1 MKKFLALFLAILMVF
16 SLVAC
21 SSDQTDDTS
30 NNTPAGNSGDTG
42 SGTPDNGGQAELVV
56 SELVGTIDEEVD
68 HFARDPY
75 HIVYAHYDNNL
86 LEEQMWEA
94 FNDVAGK
101 YNVTLSRITG
111 DTDDETYVT
120 NLQATVDRGDVDAVI
135 IETTN
140 SVQNAVLDIM
150 ADCGIPYINLFT
162 EYYDENGV
170 VITPTV
176 GLPQYQTG
184 YDSLEYL
191 CQNYTQY
198 WGEVDPSEVGLI
210 TIDFS
215 ISPALNDRILGIEAC
230 FRDYFPGN
238 ENIFYNDSFAAGQS
252 AWFTLEGGYDPTA
265 QTVSAHPEIKYWFVS
280 SCLENYSQGAARA
293 ADDLGLN
300 DTMLISTVGSPML
313 TEEWGNGYDGAW
325 KCCIAI
331 SNYAYAT
338 PTLLGLIALCDGR
351 ATADTIWPQY
361 FMNEGDQCA
370 IWQADYALVTKDTY
384 QDYLSSVDAKYGP

>member
-1 MKKFLALFLAILMVF
+1 MKEFIALLIVF
-16 SLVAC
+16 SMAV
-21 SSDQTDDTS
+21 SSATAVSAAASDASSASSAADDMTI
-30 NNTPAGNSGDTG
+30 
-42 SGTPDNGGQAELVV
+42 
-56 SELVGTIDEEVD
+56 VGTIDETVD
-68 HFARDPY
+68 YQAREPY
-75 HIVYAHYDNNL
+75 KFVYAHYDNNL
-86 LEEQMWEA
+86 LEQQMWDSFSDLAE
-94 FNDVAGK
+94 K
-101 YNVTLSRITG
+101 YNVELTRMSG

-120 NLQATVDRGDVDAVI
+120 NLQAIVDRGDADGI
-135 IETTN
+135 IVETTN

-150 ADCGIPYINLFT
+150 EESGIPYVNLFT

-191 CQNYTQY
+191 CKNYKEF
-198 WGEVDPSEVGLI
+198 WGDVDTAEIGLI

-215 ISPALNDRILGIEAC
+215 ISPALNDRILGCEQC

-265 QTVSAHPEIKYWFVS
+265 QTISSHPEVKYWMVD

-293 ADDLGLN
+293 ADDLDKN

-313 TEEWGNGYDGAW
+313 TEEWDNGYDGAW
-325 KCCIAI
+325 KCCVAI
-331 SNYAYAT
+331 SNYAYAA
-338 PTLLGLIALCDGR
+338 PMLLGLIALCDGR
-351 ATADTIWPQY
+351 ATAETLWPQY
-361 FMNEGDQCA
+361 LGEGDKCA
-370 IWQADYALVTKDTY
+370 IWQSDYAVVTKD
-384 QDYLSSVDAKYGP
+384 DYKEYMAEIDAKYGP